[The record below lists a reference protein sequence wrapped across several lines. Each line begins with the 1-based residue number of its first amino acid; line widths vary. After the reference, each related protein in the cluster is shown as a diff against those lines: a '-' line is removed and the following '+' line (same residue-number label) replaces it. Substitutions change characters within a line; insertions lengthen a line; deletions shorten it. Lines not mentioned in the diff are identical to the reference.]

1 MYAQHNPA
9 YSSTPAPMPSVA
21 VPVML
26 VGVVSAACVYLQHSF
41 ALHWAVSVAVALL
54 VALACAVWL
63 SMRQHAWLARQA
75 ESQALASERSQL
87 EAADAIDGGLHDL
100 CLQATPIWSR
110 QVESSRQQTE
120 NAVIELTDRFVGIS
134 TRLEQTVQASQQA
147 AGDLSGQGQGSARD
161 TLAFGE
167 SDLRAVVEALKATQR
182 SRDEMLE
189 EVRQL
194 NEYTGEL
201 RTMATDVGAIAAQ
214 TNLLALNAA
223 IEAARAGEAGRGF
236 AVVADAVRTLSKQSS
251 ETGKQMSTK
260 VDVIN
265 SAISR
270 VVAVAGDSSEHSSDL
285 ISQSEARIQGVL
297 DRFGEVTERL
307 SHSAEL
313 LQREG
318 SGIRE
323 EVNDVLVS
331 LQFQDRTS
339 QILAHV
345 RNNLDRLQAHLQQR
359 EATPGQP
366 DDLDVRA
373 WLQDMERT
381 YATDEQRQIHSGGAR
396 HANTE
401 HEITFF

>member
-1 MYAQHNPA
+1 
-9 YSSTPAPMPSVA
+9 
-21 VPVML
+21 
-26 VGVVSAACVYLQHSF
+26 
-41 ALHWAVSVAVALL
+41 
-54 VALACAVWL
+54 
-63 SMRQHAWLARQA
+63 
-75 ESQALASERSQL
+75 
-87 EAADAIDGGLHDL
+87 
-100 CLQATPIWSR
+100 
-110 QVESSRQQTE
+110 
-120 NAVIELTDRFVGIS
+120 
-134 TRLEQTVQASQQA
+134 
-147 AGDLSGQGQGSARD
+147 
-161 TLAFGE
+161 
-167 SDLRAVVEALKATQR
+167 
-182 SRDEMLE
+182 MLE